1 MPASTYAY
9 VATGLAASVKAQ
21 SLGHGLPPGRSSHH
35 PREASGGAFTQ
46 FTPQQIKQFKEAF
59 SMIDQD
65 GDGRVT
71 EGDLKVMLSNLGQTP
86 TPSLLS
92 RLLTTPSGTRSDS
105 INFTQFLTMMGDH
118 LRQLDAEADLVEAF
132 ACFDEEDKGWVDVG
146 VVRKY
151 LAEMGD
157 RMDQA
162 EKGGSSGSS
171 EGIDRRSWCLVWSF
185 EGRTDG
191 SIESAVGAGPAS
203 VVGWGH
209 HDDMIIDR
217 LFSGPFTD
225 RQGRFHY
232 IDFAK
237 VLRVSEGEEERDD
250 KLAM

>member
-1 MPASTYAY
+1 M
-9 VATGLAASVKAQ
+9 SVKAQ

-157 RMDQA
+157 RMDEA
-162 EKGGSSGSS
+162 E
-171 EGIDRRSWCLVWSF
+171 
-185 EGRTDG
+185 
-191 SIESAVGAGPAS
+191 
-203 VVGWGH
+203 
-209 HDDMIIDR
+209 IDR

-250 KLAM
+250 KLAL